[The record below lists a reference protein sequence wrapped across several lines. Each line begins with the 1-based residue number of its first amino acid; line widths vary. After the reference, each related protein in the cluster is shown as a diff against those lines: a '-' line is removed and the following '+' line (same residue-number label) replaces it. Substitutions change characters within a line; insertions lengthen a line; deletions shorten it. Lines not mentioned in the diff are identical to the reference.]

1 MPPGC
6 FNLIWAK
13 QNNLFHIFQESN
25 ILTLFLHFSCL
36 YLDEFDGK
44 IIVTECDEKLDY
56 VKDENVVDYTEDNA
70 HSDVEIVEN
79 FVKYESKN
87 ICDDGSCKVRE
98 KKTRWPPRFLWTCF
112 FDIAP
117 WVNVLSLVIVNTY
130 LC

>member
-25 ILTLFLHFSCL
+25 ILTLFLHFSYL

-56 VKDENVVDYTEDNA
+56 VKEENVVKYTEDNA
-70 HSDVEIVEN
+70 HNDVEIVEN
-79 FVKYESKN
+79 FVKCESKN
-87 ICDDGSCKVRE
+87 ICDDGSCNVRE
-98 KKTRWPPRFLWTCF
+98 KRPDDRPGF
-112 FDIAP
+112 FG
-117 WVNVLSLVIVNTY
+117 LVFFT
-130 LC
+130 LLLELMF